1 MIGRL
6 TRWHSRR
13 PAGRKAPSR
22 AAGPADAGNAI
33 VEFVFVGLLV
43 MIPLIYFLLAVFDL
57 QRNTFA
63 VTQAAREAGRAY
75 ATADDE
81 DSARVRARYAVDLAL
96 ADQHV
101 SPADVRLT
109 YLPAGASC
117 GSSSTGDAAS
127 LRPGAEFTVCV
138 SRSIVVPG
146 VPSILDAHRNTVT
159 GRFVVHVDDYRSTS

>member
-1 MIGRL
+1 MSLRRRL
-6 TRWHSRR
+6 REDSGT
-13 PAGRKAPSR
+13 
-22 AAGPADAGNAI
+22 AI
-33 VEFVFVGLLV
+33 IEFVLIGILGMV
-43 MIPLIYFLLAVFDL
+43 PLIYLVVAVSAV

-81 DSARVRARYAVDLAL
+81 ATARVRARYAVELAV

-117 GSSSTGDAAS
+117 RSSSTGDAAS